1 MPRNNH
7 PKKRKTI
14 YRKGNERPKE
24 TYRKEDDYW
33 LENDEADKQS
43 KRTKSTR
50 KMSAHVMHG
59 EVR

>member
-14 YRKGNERPKE
+14 YRKNERPRE